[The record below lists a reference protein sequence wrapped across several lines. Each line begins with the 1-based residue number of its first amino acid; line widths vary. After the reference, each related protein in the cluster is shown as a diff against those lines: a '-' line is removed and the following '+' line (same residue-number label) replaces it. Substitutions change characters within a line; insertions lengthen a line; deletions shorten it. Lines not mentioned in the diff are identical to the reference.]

1 MPLLSLRRLARR
13 LVTTHFE
20 VPLYAS
26 GFLLLLLL
34 PVITGPGCGH
44 TVDQSIGPTGI
55 EAPVPEAQVPA
66 DYPVQLHVQKVVIYD
81 REEVKAANGEDR
93 VDMSVLIEGHLDAR
107 VGFTVIGMIDTI
119 LPINPRVGQWSM
131 MPHRDVYSAAPTY
144 MGRGNV
150 SYFRLNKR
158 IRTTLNYVGVRY
170 SATIILK
177 LDKPRSPGHDETIEL
192 CFEGVALDAG
202 TALADIG
209 QFVSDL
215 PADIEG
221 EDL

>member
-1 MPLLSLRRLARR
+1 MSSLYDHFVCVNRPAR
-13 LVTTHFE
+13 VF
-20 VPLYAS
+20 VVGA
-26 GFLLLLLL
+26 LLLLMIPTL
-34 PVITGPGCGH
+34 TGPGCGH
-44 TVDQSIGPTGI
+44 AVDRGVLLDEVDVTAS
-55 EAPVPEAQVPA
+55 EAEVPA
-66 DYPVQLHVQKVVIYD
+66 PYPVQLHVQKVVIYD
-81 REEVKAANGEDR
+81 REEVKDPKGEDR
-93 VDMSVLIEGHLDAR
+93 VDMSVLIEGYLDAR
-107 VGFTVIGMIDTI
+107 VGFTVIGMVDTI

-131 MPHRDVYSAAPTY
+131 MPHPEVYSAAPTY

-158 IRTTLNYVGVRY
+158 IRTTPNYVGVRY

-177 LDKPRSPGHDETIEL
+177 LDKPRTPGHDEMIDL

-209 QFVSDL
+209 EFVSEL
-215 PADIEG
+215 PLDIEG